1 MVRSIEITK
10 ATVRDRLVVD
20 SEVWMEHPDDHDFQP
35 RASIEGK
42 RLMISNAGQS
52 IDSASIE
59 LDDDQYAAAERDR
72 LIELRVK
79 FGVQGM
85 HGVLV
90 HKTPNPRAG
99 PKAKKLAESRWKT
112 VLPLKF

>member
-10 ATVRDRLVVD
+10 ASVRDRLVID

-35 RASIEGK
+35 RASIEGN
-42 RLMISNAGQS
+42 RLMISNAGQLV
-52 IDSASIE
+52 DSAFIE
-59 LDDDQYAAAERDR
+59 LDEEQYAAAERDR

-90 HKTPNPRAG
+90 HKTPNPRDG